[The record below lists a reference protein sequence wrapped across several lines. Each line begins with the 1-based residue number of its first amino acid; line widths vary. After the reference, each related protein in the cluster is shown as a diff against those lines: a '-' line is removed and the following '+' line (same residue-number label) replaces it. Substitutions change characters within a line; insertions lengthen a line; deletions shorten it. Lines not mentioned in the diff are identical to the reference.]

1 MPEEQKEEL
10 IGGKPEE
17 GIEELKKKIGMA
29 WFVLILAAIFSIIT
43 FIAAPIHISMLIF
56 IIIYLPVIVYVL
68 ILKWIKRGLP
78 AIIFSLS
85 VWLNVV
91 IIIIPVFAGLTALD
105 LSNFSEEFQENP
117 KIIALADDEII
128 SAIQINDLSFD
139 LNTAKNNIK
148 ALDKEEL
155 STLNKEVSRNKVK
168 DRIVFVIKEELFE
181 DIRQVDIS
189 GTEIV
194 LTKEQA
200 MEIIRAGSSGG
211 DTAKEL
217 GLRVS
222 LFDDYGKSAGAFV
235 FILLLEETLEKNGP
249 EFFVREL
256 KKENIMIYPER
267 FSVNLLIK
275 IIPENILSQAGFLPE
290 LPGGQTKVV
299 NTLNGKP

>member
-17 GIEELKKKIGMA
+17 GIEDLKKKIGIA
-29 WFVLILAAIFSIIT
+29 WFILILAAILSVIT

-91 IIIIPVFAGLTALD
+91 IIIIPIFAGLTALD

-117 KIIALADDEII
+117 KIIAFADDEII

-139 LNTAKNNIK
+139 LSTAKNNIK
-148 ALDKEEL
+148 VMNKEEL
-155 STLNKEVSRNKVK
+155 NTLNKEVSRNKVK

-181 DIRQVDIS
+181 GIKQVDIS
-189 GTEIV
+189 GTEIM

-200 MEIIRAGSSGG
+200 IEIIKADDSEGYA
-211 DTAKEL
+211 TKEL
-217 GLRVS
+217 GLRAS
-222 LFDDYGKSAGAFV
+222 LFDDYEKSAGAFV
-235 FILLLEETLEKNGP
+235 FMLLLEETLEKNGP
-249 EFFVREL
+249 EFFVKEL
-256 KKENIMIYPER
+256 KKENIIIYPER

-275 IIPENILSQAGFLPE
+275 IIPENIISQAGFLPE

-299 NTLNGKP
+299 NALNEKP

>member
-17 GIEELKKKIGMA
+17 GIEDLKKKIGIA
-29 WFVLILAAIFSIIT
+29 WFILILAAILSVIT

-91 IIIIPVFAGLTALD
+91 IIIIPIFAGLTALD

-139 LNTAKNNIK
+139 LSTAKNNIK
-148 ALDKEEL
+148 ALNKEEL
-155 STLNKEVSRNKVK
+155 KTLNKEVSKNKVK
-168 DRIVFVIKEELFE
+168 DRIVFVVKEELFE
-181 DIRQVDIS
+181 GINQVDIS
-189 GTEIV
+189 GTEIM

-200 MEIIRAGSSGG
+200 IEIIKADNSEGYA
-211 DTAKEL
+211 TKEL
-217 GLRVS
+217 GLRAS
-222 LFDDYGKSAGAFV
+222 LFDDYEKSAGAFV
-235 FILLLEETLEKNGP
+235 FMLLLEETLEKNGP
-249 EFFVREL
+249 EFFVKEL
-256 KKENIMIYPER
+256 KKENIIIYPER

-275 IIPENILSQAGFLPE
+275 IIPENIISQAGFLPE

-299 NTLNGKP
+299 NALNEKP